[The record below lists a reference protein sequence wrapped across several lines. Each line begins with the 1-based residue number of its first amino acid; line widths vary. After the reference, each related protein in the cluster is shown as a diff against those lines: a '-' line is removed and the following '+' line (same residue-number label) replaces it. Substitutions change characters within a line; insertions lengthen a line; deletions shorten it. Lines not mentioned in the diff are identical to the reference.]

1 MKKPSL
7 PKLTDAELKIMD
19 IVWNQG
25 ETTINYVWKMINQRR
40 KNRLS
45 RTTIQVQMNRL
56 EEKKWLTH
64 RVKGRTFCYRATSK
78 REIMQK
84 GTIRDL
90 HAHLFSGSCED
101 LVRCLFESVEL
112 TQEDI
117 QKLRQLIKKHEG
129 ETK

>member
-1 MKKPSL
+1 MKKSNL

-19 IVWNQG
+19 IVWSQG
-25 ETTINYVWKMINQRR
+25 ETTINYVWEMINR
-40 KNRLS
+40 KKKKRLS

-64 RVKGRTFCYRATSK
+64 RVEGRTFYYSATSR
-78 REIMQK
+78 REITQK
-84 GTIRDL
+84 GTIQDL

-101 LVRCLFESVEL
+101 LVRCLFQSIEL

-117 QKLRQLIKKHEG
+117 KKLRQIIKEHEG